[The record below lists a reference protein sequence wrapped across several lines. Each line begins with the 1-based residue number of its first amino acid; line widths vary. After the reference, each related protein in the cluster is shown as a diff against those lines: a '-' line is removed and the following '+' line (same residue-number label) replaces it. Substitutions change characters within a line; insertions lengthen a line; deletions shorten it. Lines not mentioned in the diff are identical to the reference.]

1 MHRTIQ
7 LEAMITKRV
16 PKLENQQEKLL
27 PASLGHVQD
36 VTTKENHEKHLLW
49 LNVQPTQ
56 QQQL

>member
-36 VTTKENHEKHLLW
+36 VTTKENHDKHLLW
-49 LNVQPTQ
+49 LNV
-56 QQQL
+56 